1 VWQTSHTALDLAAR
15 EGRGAQAWGILWK
28 TPIHAM
34 ARYANSYEDRL
45 RREIRDAIAIDP
57 IASIAQITER
67 LNKRLNHS
75 FDPRYIKKLRDQSEP
90 PAHHRERPREP

>member
-1 VWQTSHTALDLAAR
+1 V
-15 EGRGAQAWGILWK
+15 QACRILWK

-45 RREIRDAIAIDP
+45 RGEIRDAIAIGP

-67 LNKRLNHS
+67 LNKRLTTRSTHATS
-75 FDPRYIKKLRDQSEP
+75 RSCAIR
-90 PAHHRERPREP
+90 